1 MTEHIALKTPNIYH
15 LAFNRRKS
23 AKQKY
28 FYVYVHFID
37 SVTDFYFSIVRV
49 LLLASSLRLCT
60 CVYLIMTVNPTFFWF
75 IFQPNILF
83 HANISI
89 DFTSSEQLVTCHF
102 T

>member
-49 LLLASSLRLCT
+49 FVVSVVLAFVYV
-60 CVYLIMTVNPTFFWF
+60 CVFDHDSKSH
-75 IFQPNILF
+75 LF
-83 HANISI
+83 
-89 DFTSSEQLVTCHF
+89 LVYFST
-102 T
+102 

>member
-49 LLLASSLRLCT
+49 FVVSVVLAFVY
-60 CVYLIMTVNPTFFWF
+60 VYLIMTVNPTFFWF